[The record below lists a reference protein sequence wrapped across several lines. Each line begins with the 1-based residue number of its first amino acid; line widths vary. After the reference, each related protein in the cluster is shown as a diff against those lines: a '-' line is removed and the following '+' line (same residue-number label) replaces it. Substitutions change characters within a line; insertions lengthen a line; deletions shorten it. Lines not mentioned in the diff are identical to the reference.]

1 MMGDVAGAEYG
12 KPGQWLRDDSIRG
25 GLRGAS
31 QPPPQANHG
40 EEYAMTTPAKADV
53 DDATKDAL
61 TGLALGDVEVL
72 EQALQ
77 LREAWQERS
86 GLDARAFSLVKIAAL
101 IAVDAPP
108 ASYLWQVSNALD
120 AGATPNEI
128 LGVMRA
134 IAPQVG
140 GPRVVA
146 AAPEI
151 MVALGLSLPP
161 GGDFD

>member
-1 MMGDVAGAEYG
+1 MWRVTSTANLVSGCGDEAFAATCAGHRSR
-12 KPGQWLRDDSIRG
+12 PRG
-25 GLRGAS
+25 RTTER
-31 QPPPQANHG
+31 N
-40 EEYAMTTPAKADV
+40 YAMSTPAKADV
-53 DDATKDAL
+53 DDATKEAL
-61 TGLALGDVEVL
+61 TGLALGDIDVL
-72 EQALQ
+72 ERALE
-77 LREAWQERS
+77 LRDAWQAQS